1 MTSAFQPTGGYT
13 GYTVNPDGSMQE
25 KSELSNSSIGM
36 IDAITVYPANTS
48 ADLLRLILMEMRAQ
62 TEIMLEGLNVRWDPQ
77 AVRIDPTTNPVST
90 GVAPVY
96 S

>member
-1 MTSAFQPTGGYT
+1 MAGAYQPTGGYI
-13 GYTVNPDGSMQE
+13 GITVNPDGSMQE
-25 KSELSNSSIGM
+25 KSELSNASMGM
-36 IDAITVYPANTS
+36 VDALTAIPANTS

-62 TEIMLEGLNVRWDPQ
+62 TEIMLEGLNVKWDPQ

-90 GVAPVY
+90 GVPPVY